1 MSKDHSNSEAAFIN
15 SLSEASKVV
24 AAGRPERTPDAAL
37 NTPIEL
43 TSTFNAGG
51 EVGYGRFGNQSWR
64 ALEEA
69 IETLENGKTLL
80 FPSGMSAIGAI
91 FRLIPATACIV
102 ASKNGYTGT
111 MNVLRQL
118 EAAGAKV
125 RYVDVSNTDEV
136 LDALNGADFAWI
148 ESPTNP
154 ALEVCDLPTVIA
166 AAKKAGVIVGVD
178 NTFSTGLIQK
188 PLDLGADLSMNS
200 VTKFIS
206 GHSDILMGSVSTN
219 SDELMGKLV
228 DIRKFG
234 GAIPG
239 PFEAWL
245 ALRGMRT
252 LSLRLAKAQ
261 ENAMELAKRLSN
273 HPEVERVRYPGL
285 PTDPHHE
292 RAKSFM
298 NGFGAV
304 LSIDVKGGPEA
315 ADKACSSSKLVTFA
329 TSLGGVETLWERRHR
344 WGSESPTIP
353 VNLVRIA
360 VGIEDIEDLW
370 ADIDQALNAR

>member
-64 ALEEA
+64 ALEAA

-166 AAKKAGVIVGVD
+166 AAKKAGVRVGVD

-273 HPEVERVRYPGL
+273 HPKVERVRYPGL

>member
-15 SLSEASKVV
+15 SLSEASQVV
-24 AAGRPERTPDAAL
+24 AAGRPERTADAAL

-64 ALEEA
+64 ALEAA

-91 FRLIPATACIV
+91 FRLLPATACIV

-125 RYVDVSNTDEV
+125 RYVDVSDTDEV
-136 LDALNGADFAWI
+136 LAALEGADFAWI

-154 ALEVCDLPTVIA
+154 ALEVCDLPAVIA
-166 AAKKAGVIVGVD
+166 AAKKVGVLVGVD

-219 SDELMGKLV
+219 NQELLAKLG

-261 ENAMELAKRLSN
+261 ENAMELAKRLSS
-273 HPEVERVRYPGL
+273 HPKVERVRYPGL

-315 ADKACSSSKLVTFA
+315 ADKACQSSKLVTYA

-370 ADIDQALNAR
+370 ADIDQALNAG

>member
-24 AAGRPERTPDAAL
+24 AAGRPERTADAAL

-64 ALEEA
+64 ALEAA

-91 FRLIPATACIV
+91 FRLLPATACIV

-125 RYVDVSNTDEV
+125 RYVDVSDTDEV
-136 LDALNGADFAWI
+136 LAALEGADFAWI

-154 ALEVCDLPTVIA
+154 ALEVCDLPAVIA
-166 AAKKAGVIVGVD
+166 AAKKVGVLVGVD

-219 SDELMGKLV
+219 NQELLAKLG

-261 ENAMELAKRLSN
+261 ENAMELAKRLSS
-273 HPEVERVRYPGL
+273 HPKVERVRYPGL

-315 ADKACSSSKLVTFA
+315 ADKACQSSKLVTYA

-370 ADIDQALNAR
+370 ADIDQALNAG

>member
-1 MSKDHSNSEAAFIN
+1 MSKENSNSEAAFIN

-24 AAGRPERTPDAAL
+24 AAGRPERTADAAL

-43 TSTFNAGG
+43 TSTFTAGG

-64 ALEEA
+64 ALEAA
-69 IETLENGKTLL
+69 IETLENGKTML
-80 FPSGMSAIGAI
+80 FPSGMAAIGAI
-91 FRLIPATACIV
+91 FRLLPATACIV

-111 MNVLRQL
+111 MNILRQL

-125 RYVDVSNTDEV
+125 RYVDVSDTDEV
-136 LDALNGADFAWI
+136 LAALNGANFAWI

-166 AAKKAGVIVGVD
+166 AAKKAGVLVGVD

-206 GHSDILMGSVSTN
+206 GHSDILMGSVSTK
-219 SDELMGKLV
+219 SEELLAKLG

-261 ENAMELAKRLSN
+261 ENAMELAKRLSS
-273 HPEVERVRYPGL
+273 HPKVERVRYPGL

-315 ADKACSSSKLVTFA
+315 ADKACQSSKLVTYA

-370 ADIDQALNAR
+370 ADIDQALNAG

>member
-24 AAGRPERTPDAAL
+24 AAGRPERTADAAL

-51 EVGYGRFGNQSWR
+51 EVGYGRFGNQSWS
-64 ALEEA
+64 ALEAA

-91 FRLIPATACIV
+91 FRLLPATACIV

-125 RYVDVSNTDEV
+125 RYVDVSDTDEV
-136 LDALNGADFAWI
+136 LAALEGADFAWI

-154 ALEVCDLPTVIA
+154 ALEVCDLPAVIA
-166 AAKKAGVIVGVD
+166 AAKKAGVLIGVD

-219 SDELMGKLV
+219 NEELLTKLG

-261 ENAMELAKRLSN
+261 ENAMELAKRLSS
-273 HPEVERVRYPGL
+273 HPKVERVRYPGL

-315 ADKACSSSKLVTFA
+315 ADKACQSSKLVTYA

-353 VNLVRIA
+353 VNLVRLA

-370 ADIDQALNAR
+370 ADIDQALNAG